1 MSWKATAY
9 VKELIV
15 CPNGQRITAVEK
27 LVLFVLADY
36 HHTKQN
42 IVWPSQETLAEE
54 ALCSERTVRRVIS
67 SLVEKGVLEVA
78 SRQGGGKSAV
88 YHFTDRAVPRP
99 QSRPDNMSGQGIQV
113 RPDTGGHQ
121 TGHQTGQ
128 GEYRN
133 KEVPV
138 TTQDRL
144 KPSASAVPDS
154 KKESPD
160 PRHSIVRERFKALWL
175 AHAAMTG
182 QRGSPAPETAPW
194 NGRDAGILSKLL
206 TDNPSWTS
214 KFLTYCLESY
224 YFSEAINGG
233 DPFHLIAP
241 KLTRYSGGP
250 LDRFNRLKPRPR
262 DSEDVPDGLAE
273 ARRQRAAGRGSSEAG
288 EGS

>member
-121 TGHQTGQ
+121 TGQQTGQ

-144 KPSASAVPDS
+144 EPSASAVPDS
-154 KKESPD
+154 KESPD
-160 PRHSIVRERFKALWL
+160 PRHSIVRERFKVLWL
-175 AHAAMTG
+175 AHAQKTATAD
-182 QRGSPAPETAPW
+182 RPAPKTAPW

-206 TDNPSWTS
+206 TDNPSWSS
-214 KFLTYCLESY
+214 KFLTFCLESY
-224 YFSEAINGG
+224 FQSEGITGG
-233 DPFHLIAP
+233 DPFWAVVP
-241 KLTRYSGGP
+241 RLTRYSSGP
-250 LDRFNRLKPRPR
+250 IDSFKKPLTRAR
-262 DSEDVPDGLAE
+262 DSQDAPDGLAE